1 MRMWKIVLGNKGNT
15 RSNVIIK
22 CTIVIL
28 ILSLV
33 VTIVMARRVMMTN
46 EKIYITT
53 LQHNL
58 VHINDSK
65 IYLEQIINDYE
76 NLANYELE
84 LNSIAEQFTSI
95 EEILPIINNNDKSKI
110 IFSDNENDEYF
121 NSFVEVFRKYA
132 QIVRDWSINIDD
144 EEVYGYPS
152 MDDLKGLCNDL
163 NQYYD
168 LFCLEERENEYYVG
182 NIHLKDFNYSY
193 VSKAIVKVINNSYF
207 EEIKKLY

>member
-22 CTIVIL
+22 GTIVIL

-33 VTIVMARRVMMTN
+33 VTIVMARRVMMIN

-76 NLANYELE
+76 NLSNYELE

-121 NSFVEVFRKYA
+121 NSFVEVFRKYD
-132 QIVRDWSINIDD
+132 QIVRDWSVNIDA
-144 EEVYGYPS
+144 EEVHGYPS
-152 MDDLKGLCNDL
+152 MDDLKGLL
-163 NQYYD
+163 NCYTA
-168 LFCLEERENEYYVG
+168 
-182 NIHLKDFNYSY
+182 NYS
-193 VSKAIVKVINNSYF
+193 SAQKSD
-207 EEIKKLY
+207 

>member
-1 MRMWKIVLGNKGNT
+1 MRMWKIVLRNKGNS
-15 RSNVIIK
+15 RSNGIIK
-22 CTIVIL
+22 GTIVIL

-33 VTIVMARRVMMTN
+33 VTIVMTRRVMMTN

-76 NLANYELE
+76 NLVNYELE

-132 QIVRDWSINIDD
+132 QIVRDWSVNIDA
-144 EEVYGYPS
+144 EEVHGYPS
-152 MDDLKGLCNDL
+152 MDDLKGLLNDL

-182 NIHLKDFNYSY
+182 DIHLKDFNYSY
-193 VSKAIVKVINNSYF
+193 VSKAITKVINNSYF
-207 EEIKKLY
+207 DEIKKLY

>member
-28 ILSLV
+28 IFSLV
-33 VTIVMARRVMMTN
+33 VTIVMTRRVMMTN

>member
-22 CTIVIL
+22 GTIVIL

-76 NLANYELE
+76 NLSNYELE

-110 IFSDNENDEYF
+110 IFSHNENDEYF

-132 QIVRDWSINIDD
+132 QIVRDWSINIDA
-144 EEVYGYPS
+144 EEVHGYPS
-152 MDDLKGLCNDL
+152 MDDLKGLLNDL

>member
-1 MRMWKIVLGNKGNT
+1 
-15 RSNVIIK
+15 
-22 CTIVIL
+22 
-28 ILSLV
+28 
-33 VTIVMARRVMMTN
+33 
-46 EKIYITT
+46 
-53 LQHNL
+53 
-58 VHINDSK
+58 
-65 IYLEQIINDYE
+65 LEQIINDYE

-152 MDDLKGLCNDL
+152 MDDLKGLLNDL

-182 NIHLKDFNYSY
+182 DIQLKDFNYSY
-193 VSKAIVKVINNSYF
+193 VSKAITKVINNSYF

>member
-22 CTIVIL
+22 GTIVIL

-33 VTIVMARRVMMTN
+33 VTIVMARRVMMIN

-76 NLANYELE
+76 NLSNYELE

-95 EEILPIINNNDKSKI
+95 EEILPIINNNNKSKI
-110 IFSDNENDEYF
+110 IFSDNKNDEYF

-152 MDDLKGLCNDL
+152 MDDLKGLLNDL

-182 NIHLKDFNYSY
+182 DIQLKDFNYSY

>member
-22 CTIVIL
+22 GTIVIL

-33 VTIVMARRVMMTN
+33 VTIVMARRVMMIN

-76 NLANYELE
+76 NLSNYELE
-84 LNSIAEQFTSI
+84 LNSIAEQFTSC
-95 EEILPIINNNDKSKI
+95 
-110 IFSDNENDEYF
+110 YT
-121 NSFVEVFRKYA
+121 A
-132 QIVRDWSINIDD
+132 
-144 EEVYGYPS
+144 
-152 MDDLKGLCNDL
+152 
-163 NQYYD
+163 
-168 LFCLEERENEYYVG
+168 
-182 NIHLKDFNYSY
+182 NYS
-193 VSKAIVKVINNSYF
+193 SAQKSD
-207 EEIKKLY
+207 

>member
-22 CTIVIL
+22 GTIVIL

-33 VTIVMARRVMMTN
+33 VTIVMARRVMMIN

-152 MDDLKGLCNDL
+152 MDDLKGLLNDL

-168 LFCLEERENEYYVG
+168 LFCLEGRENEYYVG
-182 NIHLKDFNYSY
+182 DIQLKDFNYSY
-193 VSKAIVKVINNSYF
+193 VSKAITKIINNSYF

>member
-1 MRMWKIVLGNKGNT
+1 MRMWNIVLGNKGNT

-28 ILSLV
+28 IFSLV
-33 VTIVMARRVMMTN
+33 VTIVMTRRVMMTN

-110 IFSDNENDEYF
+110 IFSDNKNDEYF

-132 QIVRDWSINIDD
+132 QIVRDWSVNIDA
-144 EEVYGYPS
+144 EEVHGYPS
-152 MDDLKGLCNDL
+152 MDDLKGLLNDL

-168 LFCLEERENEYYVG
+168 LFCLEERDNEYYVG
-182 NIHLKDFNYSY
+182 DIQLKDFNYSY

>member
-22 CTIVIL
+22 GTIVIL

-33 VTIVMARRVMMTN
+33 VTIVMARRVMMIN

-76 NLANYELE
+76 NLSNYELE

-121 NSFVEVFRKYA
+121 NSFVEVFRKYD
-132 QIVRDWSINIDD
+132 QIVRDWSVNIDA
-144 EEVYGYPS
+144 EEVHGYPS
-152 MDDLKGLCNDL
+152 MDDLKGLLNDL

-182 NIHLKDFNYSY
+182 DIQLKDFNYSY

>member
-15 RSNVIIK
+15 RSNGIIK
-22 CTIVIL
+22 GTIVIL

-33 VTIVMARRVMMTN
+33 VTIVMTRRVMMTN

-65 IYLEQIINDYE
+65 IYLKQIIKDYE

-95 EEILPIINNNDKSKI
+95 EEILPIIINNDKSKI

-121 NSFVEVFRKYA
+121 NLFVEVFRKYA
-132 QIVRDWSINIDD
+132 QIVRDWSVNIDA
-144 EEVYGYPS
+144 EEIHGYPS
-152 MDDLKGLCNDL
+152 MDDLKGLLNDL

-182 NIHLKDFNYSY
+182 DIHLKDFNYSY
-193 VSKAIVKVINNSYF
+193 VSKAITKVINNSYF

>member
-1 MRMWKIVLGNKGNT
+1 MRMWKIVLRNKGNT
-15 RSNVIIK
+15 RSNGIIK
-22 CTIVIL
+22 GTIVIL

-33 VTIVMARRVMMTN
+33 VTIVMTRRVMMTN

-76 NLANYELE
+76 NLVNYELE

-95 EEILPIINNNDKSKI
+95 EEILPIIINNDKLKI
-110 IFSDNENDEYF
+110 ILSDNENDEYF

-132 QIVRDWSINIDD
+132 QIVRDWSVNIDA
-144 EEVYGYPS
+144 EEVHGYPS
-152 MDDLKGLCNDL
+152 MDDLKGLLNDL

-168 LFCLEERENEYYVG
+168 LFCLEERDNEYYVG
-182 NIHLKDFNYSY
+182 DIHLKDFNYSY
-193 VSKAIVKVINNSYF
+193 VSKAITKVINNSYF

>member
-15 RSNVIIK
+15 RSNGIIK
-22 CTIVIL
+22 GTIVIL

-33 VTIVMARRVMMTN
+33 VTIVMTRRVMMTN

-132 QIVRDWSINIDD
+132 QIVRDWSVNIDA
-144 EEVYGYPS
+144 EEVHGYPS
-152 MDDLKGLCNDL
+152 IDDLKGLLNDL

-182 NIHLKDFNYSY
+182 DIHLKDFNYSY
-193 VSKAIVKVINNSYF
+193 VSKAITKVINNSYF
-207 EEIKKLY
+207 DEIKKLY

>member
-22 CTIVIL
+22 GTIVIL
-28 ILSLV
+28 IFSLV

-76 NLANYELE
+76 NLSNYELE
-84 LNSIAEQFTSI
+84 LNSIAE
-95 EEILPIINNNDKSKI
+95 
-110 IFSDNENDEYF
+110 
-121 NSFVEVFRKYA
+121 
-132 QIVRDWSINIDD
+132 
-144 EEVYGYPS
+144 
-152 MDDLKGLCNDL
+152 
-163 NQYYD
+163 
-168 LFCLEERENEYYVG
+168 
-182 NIHLKDFNYSY
+182 
-193 VSKAIVKVINNSYF
+193 
-207 EEIKKLY
+207 

>member
-15 RSNVIIK
+15 RSNAIIK
-22 CTIVIL
+22 GTIVIL

-33 VTIVMARRVMMTN
+33 VTIVINRRVTMTN

-76 NLANYELE
+76 NVANYELE

-95 EEILPIINNNDKSKI
+95 EEILPIIINNDKSKI
-110 IFSDNENDEYF
+110 IFSDNENDKYF

-132 QIVRDWSINIDD
+132 QIVRDWSVNIDA
-144 EEVYGYPS
+144 EEIHGYPS
-152 MDDLKGLCNDL
+152 MDDLKGLLNDL

-182 NIHLKDFNYSY
+182 DIHLKDFNYSY
-193 VSKAIVKVINNSYF
+193 VSKAITKVINNSYF

>member
-1 MRMWKIVLGNKGNT
+1 MRMWKIVLRNKGNS
-15 RSNVIIK
+15 RSNGIIK
-22 CTIVIL
+22 GTIVIL

-33 VTIVMARRVMMTN
+33 VTIVMTRRVMMTN

-76 NLANYELE
+76 NLVNYELE

-132 QIVRDWSINIDD
+132 QIVRDWSVNIDA
-144 EEVYGYPS
+144 EEVHGYPS
-152 MDDLKGLCNDL
+152 MDDLKGLLNDL

-182 NIHLKDFNYSY
+182 DIHLKDFNYSY
-193 VSKAIVKVINNSYF
+193 VSKAITKVINNSYF
-207 EEIKKLY
+207 KEIKKLY

>member
-1 MRMWKIVLGNKGNT
+1 MRMWKIVLRNKGNT
-15 RSNVIIK
+15 RSNGIIK
-22 CTIVIL
+22 GTIVIL

-33 VTIVMARRVMMTN
+33 VTIVMTRRVMMTN

-76 NLANYELE
+76 NLVNYELE
-84 LNSIAEQFTSI
+84 LNSIAEQFTSL
-95 EEILPIINNNDKSKI
+95 EEILPIIINNDKSKI

-132 QIVRDWSINIDD
+132 QIVRDWSVNIDA
-144 EEVYGYPS
+144 EEIHGYPS
-152 MDDLKGLCNDL
+152 MDDLKGLLNDL

-182 NIHLKDFNYSY
+182 DIHLKDFNYSY
-193 VSKAIVKVINNSYF
+193 VSKAITKVINNSYF

>member
-22 CTIVIL
+22 GTIVIL
-28 ILSLV
+28 IFSLV

-110 IFSDNENDEYF
+110 IFSDNKNDEYF

-152 MDDLKGLCNDL
+152 MDGLKGLLNDL

>member
-1 MRMWKIVLGNKGNT
+1 MRMWKIVLRNKGNT
-15 RSNVIIK
+15 RSNGIIK
-22 CTIVIL
+22 GTIVIL

-33 VTIVMARRVMMTN
+33 VTIVMTRRVMMTN

-76 NLANYELE
+76 NLVNYELE

-95 EEILPIINNNDKSKI
+95 EEILPIIINNDKSKI

-132 QIVRDWSINIDD
+132 QIVRDWSVNIDA
-144 EEVYGYPS
+144 EEIHGYPS
-152 MDDLKGLCNDL
+152 MDDLKGLLNDL

-182 NIHLKDFNYSY
+182 DIHLKDFNYSY
-193 VSKAIVKVINNSYF
+193 VSKAITKVINNSYF

>member
-22 CTIVIL
+22 GTIVIL

-33 VTIVMARRVMMTN
+33 VTIVMARRVMMIN

-110 IFSDNENDEYF
+110 IFRDNENDEYF
-121 NSFVEVFRKYA
+121 NSFVEVFRKYD
-132 QIVRDWSINIDD
+132 QIVRDWSVNIDA
-144 EEVYGYPS
+144 EEVHGYPS
-152 MDDLKGLCNDL
+152 MDDLKGLLNDL

-182 NIHLKDFNYSY
+182 DIQLKDFNYSY
-193 VSKAIVKVINNSYF
+193 VSKAITKIINNSYF

>member
-15 RSNVIIK
+15 RSNGIIK
-22 CTIVIL
+22 GTIVIL

-33 VTIVMARRVMMTN
+33 VTIVMTRRVMMTN

-65 IYLEQIINDYE
+65 IYLKQIIKDYE

-95 EEILPIINNNDKSKI
+95 EEILPIIINNDKSKI

-132 QIVRDWSINIDD
+132 QIVRDWSVNIDA
-144 EEVYGYPS
+144 EEIHGYPS
-152 MDDLKGLCNDL
+152 MDDLKGLLNDL

-182 NIHLKDFNYSY
+182 DIHLKDFNYSY
-193 VSKAIVKVINNSYF
+193 VSKAITKVINNSYF